1 MLNLNIVQNLD
12 FLKKSIEAVK
22 MHYFSI
28 VFFHQSRKIDG
39 KKAQANSGAFLN
51 KTDKELC
58 WLSLNSSKMIKA
70 INLGFYSIE

>member
-1 MLNLNIVQNLD
+1 
-12 FLKKSIEAVK
+12 

-28 VFFHQSRKIDG
+28 VFFHQSRKIDE
-39 KKAQANSGAFLN
+39 KKAQANSGVFLN